1 MDVGLLEI
9 PAELSA
15 RLRSSVGR
23 TQGTRVTEVAPPQVK
38 AEHRLALPAD
48 INSFPFSQ
56 YANTTLKDG
65 WGQDQSRS
73 LQRPLT
79 PLDSEDARAALD
91 IYKLILRFAGDPK
104 PVGWQEQLLG
114 NYIMEKGQ
122 TRVLLRDEI
131 LSQLVF
137 LTWGRTGE
145 DAALR
150 AWLLLASCLSLFTPS
165 PALEKP
171 LLKYVSD
178 QGPGEYRSLCQHKL
192 LTALQQP
199 SPACRQHPPT
209 QLEWTANQRRGK
221 MVVDVNTFNEETLT
235 AEVESWTTGEQ
246 LATWLL
252 QFRGVPEIARGWSVS
267 LLSGDGW
274 TDLTGCDYVMDLLA
288 GVEADYLLSQN
299 PPHPNYLFKD
309 DGMITTDLDDEI
321 PPAPAM
327 QAPGL
332 PTRRQGSR
340 NQHIDAFVDD
350 LFDPVLDNGVSDVER
365 MAALNR
371 RMRGAGGIGPMQPGM
386 FPGAGVPNVPMSMPG
401 YSMGMPMTPAM
412 PSYAA
417 SPNMM
422 PNMMQAAAPMPMMP
436 TMPSMMMPTAMPQM
450 TSDPQQMAATQQ
462 ALINQ
467 QALLMAQQMT
477 LQAMTLS
484 QQQTQQQQQ
493 QQLQQRRR
501 SERQQSPERSVPV
514 SRPKSSTPPNIAP
527 QTLPQP
533 KPQPKPQ
540 PEPPAPHSLPE
551 PHKSENVSSPDHEP
565 DSFREKRDFFQKIVC
580 QPKQPST
587 PRYAKPVS
595 FIPPTS
601 PKPRTPSPERK
612 EEPAKPVEP
621 VKPVKPT
628 PDPPKEPRPASPKRE
643 PSSNIREII
652 KQYQSR
658 TLPEPQAFEPIRVPA
673 KSFVKKNDPK
683 EEALAILRVKVPA
696 PPQKKQW
703 ESPPANPPP
712 PPKSSGPRSI
722 SNNMKQKQRSLAD
735 LFGSQ
740 HSLAPPPQPASIP
753 DPPPVSAP
761 TFYQPRRLQNENN
774 TRSDLHRFSASVYFT
789 YTNMSAKIYLRKEVF
804 YPREKF
810 NHPYI
815 LNLLCEQIMRDTFS
829 DACVRITR
837 EERRKMKDL
846 LASFHVGTSI
856 SSIQDNSMK
865 KRVVMAARDNWENY
879 FMRLF
884 PVKSGSLGDTQ
895 VLGVSHRGIKLLR
908 IAQASGINPKHLKQ
922 LCSYS
927 FAEVLSVEQKGA
939 GSVVFT
945 LKNETLELRSSH
957 APQITAMVQL
967 FLRELVQGSEYVV
980 ALKSYATDD
989 KSLLSFRKG
998 DVIKLLNMDGIKEGW
1013 LFGSVGGRSGL
1024 FPSDA
1029 TQPSAPP
1036 DYHFTH
1042 INRDNSR
1049 KSMRSLRPPPLL
1061 IHAPV
1066 QRSPVLSGIPPVQ
1079 RQVPP
1084 PAVPNGSPAGMNN
1097 VQMLQFG
1104 KFEAPAKA
1112 ASKQGSVHG
1121 SDSDVQQYLMIDFA
1135 RKYFRDGGASLNG
1148 RVTSGDSR
1156 RFAEMVQ
1163 HTTQPIRESLI
1174 LYSDSELNELSVS
1187 CFMNIMQFMG
1197 DQPLKKHQSEGDCA
1211 SFILQ
1216 LGKEKEF
1223 LRDEIYVQVIKQITQ
1238 NPQQKGCM
1246 LGWRLLA
1253 LLTGFF
1259 SCSNTLRPY
1268 VIHYLQDCIQDPQ
1281 HAFQEVSYICEKNL
1295 RCSLT
1300 FGGRRHIPS
1309 HAEMEAILAGKGSRL
1324 LPIVLP
1330 GGEEFSCKIRS
1341 FSLAVELVTDLCAE
1355 MGIVDPAETK
1365 EFSIKA
1371 TRAQIVR
1378 PIHPYEYIFD
1388 FLLDDGSIVLTVQ
1401 RVVWNYPLHFD
1412 NKLYIEVHFHQVLA
1426 DYLDGKLILPGK
1438 TSSVVQEMAE
1448 LAALQHLAQGHTH
1461 KLSMSELKE
1470 YLPSMDGGSAHHQQ
1484 LLSACHSQL
1493 SSLGSLTAVDA
1504 KARFLKYLSSLPLFG
1519 SSIFLAQK
1527 VIHSSCPSPCMVAV
1541 RVECITFHHPK
1552 TQEPVMTIPL
1562 IDIQSLRSSQ
1572 QKKDKTPTVDI
1583 TYTRGSQTKN
1593 VSVHLKQAKEL
1604 CHIIAVIMEEHVRPP
1619 VNSSVSRHP

>member
-1 MDVGLLEI
+1 M
-9 PAELSA
+9 
-15 RLRSSVGR
+15 
-23 TQGTRVTEVAPPQVK
+23 
-38 AEHRLALPAD
+38 
-48 INSFPFSQ
+48 
-56 YANTTLKDG
+56 
-65 WGQDQSRS
+65 
-73 LQRPLT
+73 
-79 PLDSEDARAALD
+79 DSEDARAALD

-309 DGMITTDLDDEI
+309 DGNTASTDQSASIADGEESIGLLPSHLD
-321 PPAPAM
+321 P
-327 QAPGL
+327 
-332 PTRRQGSR
+332 
-340 NQHIDAFVDD
+340 FVRTLADTD
-350 LFDPVLDNGVSDVER
+350 IYKCSTNF
-365 MAALNR
+365 AACV
-371 RMRGAGGIGPMQPGM
+371 Q
-386 FPGAGVPNVPMSMPG
+386 
-401 YSMGMPMTPAM
+401 
-412 PSYAA
+412 
-417 SPNMM
+417 
-422 PNMMQAAAPMPMMP
+422 
-436 TMPSMMMPTAMPQM
+436 
-450 TSDPQQMAATQQ
+450 
-462 ALINQ
+462 
-467 QALLMAQQMT
+467 AQQMT

-551 PHKSENVSSPDHEP
+551 V
-565 DSFREKRDFFQKIVC
+565 
-580 QPKQPST
+580 
-587 PRYAKPVS
+587 A
-595 FIPPTS
+595 
-601 PKPRTPSPERK
+601 
-612 EEPAKPVEP
+612 
-621 VKPVKPT
+621 
-628 PDPPKEPRPASPKRE
+628 
-643 PSSNIREII
+643 
-652 KQYQSR
+652 
-658 TLPEPQAFEPIRVPA
+658 
-673 KSFVKKNDPK
+673 
-683 EEALAILRVKVPA
+683 
-696 PPQKKQW
+696 
-703 ESPPANPPP
+703 
-712 PPKSSGPRSI
+712 
-722 SNNMKQKQRSLAD
+722 
-735 LFGSQ
+735 
-740 HSLAPPPQPASIP
+740 
-753 DPPPVSAP
+753 
-761 TFYQPRRLQNENN
+761 
-774 TRSDLHRFSASVYFT
+774 
-789 YTNMSAKIYLRKEVF
+789 
-804 YPREKF
+804 
-810 NHPYI
+810 
-815 LNLLCEQIMRDTFS
+815 IMRDTFS

-837 EERRKMKDL
+837 EERRKMKD
-846 LASFHVGTSI
+846 FI

-1084 PAVPNGSPAGMNN
+1084 PAVPNGSP
-1097 VQMLQFG
+1097 
-1104 KFEAPAKA
+1104 
-1112 ASKQGSVHG
+1112 
-1121 SDSDVQQYLMIDFA
+1121 
-1135 RKYFRDGGASLNG
+1135 
-1148 RVTSGDSR
+1148 
-1156 RFAEMVQ
+1156 
-1163 HTTQPIRESLI
+1163 
-1174 LYSDSELNELSVS
+1174 
-1187 CFMNIMQFMG
+1187 
-1197 DQPLKKHQSEGDCA
+1197 
-1211 SFILQ
+1211 
-1216 LGKEKEF
+1216 EKEF

-1281 HAFQEVSYICEKNL
+1281 HAFQ
-1295 RCSLT
+1295 
-1300 FGGRRHIPS
+1300 GP
-1309 HAEMEAILAGKGSRL
+1309 ILSKKFRITGF
-1324 LPIVLP
+1324 
-1330 GGEEFSCKIRS
+1330 FSMCVQ
-1341 FSLAVELVTDLCAE
+1341 LAVELVTDLCAE

-1461 KLSMSELKE
+1461 KLSM
-1470 YLPSMDGGSAHHQQ
+1470 
-1484 LLSACHSQL
+1484 
-1493 SSLGSLTAVDA
+1493 
-1504 KARFLKYLSSLPLFG
+1504 
-1519 SSIFLAQK
+1519 
-1527 VIHSSCPSPCMVAV
+1527 
-1541 RVECITFHHPK
+1541 
-1552 TQEPVMTIPL
+1552 
-1562 IDIQSLRSSQ
+1562 
-1572 QKKDKTPTVDI
+1572 
-1583 TYTRGSQTKN
+1583 
-1593 VSVHLKQAKEL
+1593 
-1604 CHIIAVIMEEHVRPP
+1604 
-1619 VNSSVSRHP
+1619 